1 MRKLIIYIFALC
13 LFCSCSKRVK
23 DVSDADNVDSDVE
36 VSALRY
42 EYGIA
47 VDSFEVRRGVVGS
60 GETLGG
66 ILGRVGADRSMI
78 SQLSRIDRDSFDV
91 RLIRAGKEYIC
102 FYRDSLL
109 EYFVYLPSR
118 IESVVFHLSDS
129 LHIEKQLKETY
140 LRERYTEAQ
149 IESSL
154 WNAMVGSGSPTS
166 LAVELS
172 EIYAWSIDF
181 FGLQR
186 GDKVKAIYDER
197 YVDSISLGVNRVY
210 ASSFLHGGKV
220 VEAYYFSRDSVS
232 GYFDSEGKSLRK
244 AFLKAPLNYKRISS
258 TFTYARKHPIF
269 KTVRPHTGV
278 DYAAPAGTPVVAL
291 GDGKVIE
298 KGYKGGG
305 GNTIKIRHNSVYTT
319 AYLHLQGYAKGLAV
333 GKMVSQGE
341 VIGYVGS
348 TGHSTGPHLDF
359 RVWKDGEPVN
369 PLTIESPS
377 AEPIPDDMKPYFDSV
392 VVRYKDRLA
401 F

>member
-23 DVSDADNVDSDVE
+23 ELNDADNVDSDVE

-60 GETLGG
+60 GETLSG

-154 WNAMVGSGSPTS
+154 WNAMVGSASPTS

-197 YVDSISLGVNRVY
+197 FVDSISLGVNRVY